1 MSKSLRLACWLLA
14 CLPLVAPAAPLK
26 LALGAGPEA
35 RLLQLDQRQVL
46 SRGAVPAELQAPLG
60 SLWKLFVYAYLVDN
74 QQPEQPYMC
83 KGESRDE
90 LYCCASGESI
100 ERDQA
105 LVQSCG
111 LYFAPQ
117 RLQLVAQDWAR
128 YWQAHG
134 APVWLHDL
142 TRLEPQHQ
150 VPVSELLS
158 VLARLPAQQQAREV
172 LLDVLL
178 QPSQEKTLSAL
189 GARMRVKTWSWLA
202 EHDAQA
208 RQGGFAGWLVDGT
221 PLWVGGSGTSQD
233 ILQRYAEALEVAL
246 PNGWPKDEGRCVEVA
261 LFARYPV
268 QAVRQRDTGQRAV
281 NGVLRGSF
289 EVQFVNGNRLPVDSA
304 GELFL
309 AGDVSVP
316 QLTARLAREEY
327 VARVLDREASA
338 QPAEAA
344 KALAVAIRTYLLQ
357 SAERRGD
364 CLAIS
369 DSSARQR
376 VAPRPASAAAREIT
390 AWTADLVLAGS
401 AVNYHADLPGSD
413 RLSWQ
418 HAVEQAAA
426 GMRYDSILLRAFPRA
441 SLTRWDKP
449 RAACQPLV
457 AAEAWLL
464 AQQRTW
470 RTRLDAEPG
479 YSETR
484 QFAVCQLLSGRPYV
498 DRERRRIF
506 VRGLYSLQDRLDLTH
521 EYLHLAFEAHP
532 NGQDEEYIEHLTRHL
547 LLE

>member
-1 MSKSLRLACWLLA
+1 MRLACWLLA
-14 CLPLVAPAAPLK
+14 CLPLAAPAAPLK

-83 KGESRDE
+83 KGENRDE

-128 YWQAHG
+128 YWQAHD
-134 APVWLHDL
+134 APAWLQDL
-142 TRLEPQHQ
+142 TRLEPQHR

-178 QPSQEKTLSAL
+178 QPSQEKTLSVL

-202 EHDAQA
+202 EHDTRA

-233 ILQRYAEALEVAL
+233 VLQRYAEALEAAL
-246 PNGWPKDEGRCVEVA
+246 PNGPSMDEGRCVEVA

-268 QAVRQRDTGQRAV
+268 QAVLQRDTGQRAA
-281 NGVLRGSF
+281 NGALRGSF
-289 EVQFVNGNRLPVDSA
+289 EVQFVNGNRLSVDSS

-309 AGDVSVP
+309 AVGASAP

-376 VAPRPASAAAREIT
+376 VAPRPASAAAREVT
-390 AWTADLVLAGS
+390 AWTTDLVLAGS

-418 HAVEQAAA
+418 HAMEQAAA

-441 SLTRWDKP
+441 SLTRWNKP
-449 RAACQPLV
+449 HAACQPLV

-532 NGQDEEYIEHLTRHL
+532 NSQDEDYIEHLARHL